1 MKKNKFLTTMLSMGL
16 ALTLSV
22 SGAACGD
29 GAASGD
35 NSTDSSSV
43 AKPTEPV
50 KLDAVNVDETVRN
63 NIDAITD
70 ADVQD
75 VLDGNK
81 KLFALVYKGVTVGD
95 AFAEF
100 ISELDQAIKDGKID
114 GDLSA
119 DDQEISDADG
129 LPDTLSS
136 MVSMFKC
143 GFYDVNGKQEWCLER
158 ISTDNQT
165 VAVTQFSDT
174 FSKALFKYSL
184 SSVGNDEEKI
194 NLPTYYLAGAGGRK
208 IAFDSVIANFLG
220 GTIKGEAIV
229 DWFEKEYP
237 QIDPTVLKWAAGLT
251 VKNIYDFSGGDFS
264 CAGDITFGQVIKFFK
279 DVETAQKEKGETS
292 KLNDYDFTSLYNE
305 LDKLIGKIK
314 IAEYRQ
320 EFKKLSLYSVVDAV
334 STVSVNSLKAQKAD
348 ADAFSAY
355 LKDVYDSASTLGE
368 LKVKAGKTVDF
379 KNVADLFKKLVPEL
393 DKEEK

>member
-1 MKKNKFLTTMLSMGL
+1 MKKNKFLTTMLSIGL

-29 GAASGD
+29 GAASGN

-119 DDQEISDADG
+119 ADQEISDADG

-264 CAGDITFGQVIKFFK
+264 CAGDITFGQVVKFFK

-355 LKDVYDSASTLGE
+355 LKDVYDSTSTLGE

>member
-1 MKKNKFLTTMLSMGL
+1 MKKNKFLTTMLSIGL

-119 DDQEISDADG
+119 ADQEISDADG

-194 NLPTYYLAGAGGRK
+194 NLPTYYLDGAGGRK

-320 EFKKLSLYSVVDAV
+320 EFKKLSLYSVIDAV

>member
-1 MKKNKFLTTMLSMGL
+1 MKKNKFLTTMLSIGL

-119 DDQEISDADG
+119 ADQEISDADG

-194 NLPTYYLAGAGGRK
+194 NLPSYYLDGAGGRK

-264 CAGDITFGQVIKFFK
+264 CAGDITFGQVVKFFK

>member
-1 MKKNKFLTTMLSMGL
+1 MKKNKFLTTMLSIGL

-264 CAGDITFGQVIKFFK
+264 CAGDITFGQVVKFFK